1 MLCGPSAALIDADII
16 FFYYICMIMLKKLF
30 MCMVTGV
37 ALGIALPVH
46 AAAQA
51 IQTASEFFKSVSDYY
66 ATIQD
71 YTADVDIT
79 ADKSHMQGKVSF
91 KRPEMLRMDFSDPA
105 EQTILFNGDTLII
118 YLPGSS
124 AILEQNISHSGAV
137 SATPTGLSLM
147 QRYYNI
153 AYETGQTPVP
163 LEEGNSELV
172 VNLILRRRVASEA
185 FSHIKVSVSPET
197 KLIRR
202 IIATTPANVSF
213 TFYFANYNLNT
224 NLSDQRF
231 LYDPPSSANT
241 YNNFL
246 FSE

>member
-1 MLCGPSAALIDADII
+1 MCIVAGIVLGFAAP
-16 FFYYICMIMLKKLF
+16 
-30 MCMVTGV
+30 VR
-37 ALGIALPVH
+37 AL
-46 AAAQA
+46 AQS
-51 IQTASEFFKSVSDYY
+51 ILTANEFFKSVSEYY
-66 ATIQD
+66 ATIKD

-79 ADKSHMQGKVSF
+79 VDKSHMLGKVSF
-91 KRPEMLRMDFSDPA
+91 KRPEMLRIDFSEPA

-124 AILEQNISHSGAV
+124 AILEQDISHSSAAA
-137 SATPTGLSLM
+137 ATPGGLSLM
-147 QRYYNI
+147 QRYYTI

-163 LEEGNSELV
+163 LEDGNSELV

-185 FSHIKVSVSPET
+185 FSSMKVSVSPDT

-202 IIATTPANVSF
+202 IIATTPANVNF
-213 TFYFANYNLNT
+213 TFYFANYKVNA